1 MTALVWMLAWF
12 SHVLSAMS
20 ELPQPFNATL
30 NSRHFIHMLKWEP
43 GPGTPTG
50 ASYHVTVTTDT
61 GTAWLPVVGCE
72 DVQHPLVCNLTEAFS
87 DPKRV
92 YFTQIEELLEA
103 QHSQIVM
110 LSGFK
115 PIQDTQLDLPLL
127 TVTPC
132 GEDLCVDLQPPME
145 HLGEI
150 YDSLNY
156 KLRIKSSNADTP
168 QSFQNTKS
176 LRRQVLKNMASGR
189 RYCVSVCFSP
199 GRVVSRESNYSQP
212 VCASIPGHDAADSWI
227 SATLCLLV
235 MCGVVAGALL
245 VYTGFIYLRR
255 PLPWVLTSIHHL
267 EDIRVIPSCSSSLSS
282 SLLNVGPTLPS
293 SGEKKSNPTS
303 DESDGESVTESTGG
317 RRGGG
322 YEMPLGNNLLSS
334 SSSSSLSALLSAE
347 PEPLIS
353 RATHCNA
360 GLDRAQSTHTAPP
373 AESLPVPDTE
383 GPIPPHEEGRKLVK
397 GGGNQNVDLHTI
409 TFGRLEEEEEESHFD
424 LESSFPSEASRTRDS
439 KEDVI
444 ETVSCNV
451 EEEEEEEEHFGY
463 MGRPCAI

>member
-212 VCASIPGHDAADSWI
+212 VCASIPGHDAAGTGHCVRGHVSKDSWI

-255 PLPWVLTSIHHL
+255 PLPWVLMCAHTPASELCGARDGDRSSVNATL
-267 EDIRVIPSCSSSLSS
+267 E
-282 SLLNVGPTLPS
+282 
-293 SGEKKSNPTS
+293 
-303 DESDGESVTESTGG
+303 TE
-317 RRGGG
+317 
-322 YEMPLGNNLLSS
+322 
-334 SSSSSLSALLSAE
+334 
-347 PEPLIS
+347 
-353 RATHCNA
+353 
-360 GLDRAQSTHTAPP
+360 
-373 AESLPVPDTE
+373 
-383 GPIPPHEEGRKLVK
+383 
-397 GGGNQNVDLHTI
+397 
-409 TFGRLEEEEEESHFD
+409 
-424 LESSFPSEASRTRDS
+424 
-439 KEDVI
+439 
-444 ETVSCNV
+444 
-451 EEEEEEEEHFGY
+451 
-463 MGRPCAI
+463 